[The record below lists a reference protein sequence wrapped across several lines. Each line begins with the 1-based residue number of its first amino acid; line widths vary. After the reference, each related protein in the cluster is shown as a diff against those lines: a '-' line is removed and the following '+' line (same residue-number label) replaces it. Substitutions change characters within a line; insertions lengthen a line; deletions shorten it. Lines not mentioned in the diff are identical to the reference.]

1 VQPPTEGVA
10 PSQPSPPP
18 PEEAPS
24 ADIDFLS
31 QLHPIIAG
39 LVRMLPRSDDK
50 WSADEQK
57 AWLHVAQVNFAFLY
71 GDPQETSSTLGAHTN
86 EGGPQRTSTN
96 AHADGGRGSTPAAE
110 LDR

>member
-71 GDPQETSSTLGAHTN
+71 GDPQETSST
-86 EGGPQRTSTN
+86 
-96 AHADGGRGSTPAAE
+96 
-110 LDR
+110 